1 MRLDMLIG
9 EHLGRYQI
17 EALLGRG
24 GMAAV
29 YRALDPALQ
38 RAVALKVLYP
48 QFLADPE
55 LVERFRREAI
65 TAAALDHPH
74 IVPIY
79 DVGEAD
85 GMVYLAMKLLPGP
98 SLAEVLQHEGRLPLA
113 RVAGLA
119 NEIAAAL
126 DEAHHEG
133 IVHRDIKPGNV
144 LFDRHGRAILTDFGI
159 AKSLEST
166 ALTETSVLI
175 GTPDYIAPEQIDHE
189 LAVGGKVDARAD
201 IYAFGA
207 LLYRAL
213 TGRRPFEG
221 TAQTVFLAHLR
232 DEPRPPSL
240 LAPELP
246 PRVDRVLA
254 RAMAKR
260 PENRYGS
267 AGELARDLEETLGDA
282 TIIGAVFPGVAPRRE
297 TEPRTPAEVVQGRR
311 IVEAPRRGRP
321 WRTMV
326 LVAMLLSL
334 LGSAVVLRQMLNRPQ
349 IGDETTLAAMDPVV
363 PAPEAGDGAGA
374 HPTTTASPT
383 IEASATP
390 FATTQ
395 PSATASALPQA
406 TATPEAAPLAAA
418 TSIPPAGAAQPI
430 AAGAEVPLL
439 PKQARVLL
447 PSETPFPPSATP
459 SPSPS
464 STASPSATVT
474 TAPPSPTVTTV
485 PPSPTVTTAPTET
498 PAPTR
503 TPSPTPE
510 PTSRPV
516 LCDSPPV
523 SGFGKL
529 WSSDG
534 SIQAK
539 LGCPVQPE
547 GAGPAAEQVF
557 ENGLMYWWS
566 PSQQIFVLAGE
577 GSGEWSV
584 FPNTYA
590 DGEQQTLLTPPLGA
604 YSPER
609 GFGEVWRNYP
619 ALGNAIGW
627 GKAPELALTGVHQ
640 RFERGLMLYSWEL
653 NGHPRQI
660 YVLFN
665 NGRFV
670 TYPDAE

>member
-98 SLAEVLQHEGRLPLA
+98 SLADVLQHEGRLPLA

-189 LAVGGKVDARAD
+189 LAIGGKVDARAD

-232 DEPRPPSL
+232 DEP
-240 LAPELP
+240 
-246 PRVDRVLA
+246 
-254 RAMAKR
+254 
-260 PENRYGS
+260 
-267 AGELARDLEETLGDA
+267 
-282 TIIGAVFPGVAPRRE
+282 
-297 TEPRTPAEVVQGRR
+297 
-311 IVEAPRRGRP
+311 
-321 WRTMV
+321 
-326 LVAMLLSL
+326 
-334 LGSAVVLRQMLNRPQ
+334 
-349 IGDETTLAAMDPVV
+349 
-363 PAPEAGDGAGA
+363 
-374 HPTTTASPT
+374 
-383 IEASATP
+383 
-390 FATTQ
+390 
-395 PSATASALPQA
+395 
-406 TATPEAAPLAAA
+406 
-418 TSIPPAGAAQPI
+418 
-430 AAGAEVPLL
+430 
-439 PKQARVLL
+439 
-447 PSETPFPPSATP
+447 
-459 SPSPS
+459 
-464 STASPSATVT
+464 
-474 TAPPSPTVTTV
+474 
-485 PPSPTVTTAPTET
+485 
-498 PAPTR
+498 
-503 TPSPTPE
+503 
-510 PTSRPV
+510 
-516 LCDSPPV
+516 
-523 SGFGKL
+523 
-529 WSSDG
+529 
-534 SIQAK
+534 
-539 LGCPVQPE
+539 
-547 GAGPAAEQVF
+547 
-557 ENGLMYWWS
+557 
-566 PSQQIFVLAGE
+566 
-577 GSGEWSV
+577 
-584 FPNTYA
+584 
-590 DGEQQTLLTPPLGA
+590 
-604 YSPER
+604 
-609 GFGEVWRNYP
+609 
-619 ALGNAIGW
+619 
-627 GKAPELALTGVHQ
+627 
-640 RFERGLMLYSWEL
+640 
-653 NGHPRQI
+653 
-660 YVLFN
+660 
-665 NGRFV
+665 
-670 TYPDAE
+670 